1 MSFEWKTLAT
11 TTVSVPSRIAA
22 ELEMLIMEGKL
33 AIGEKLPSERELAE
47 KLGVSRPSLR
57 DALHILELRGLVVRR
72 QGRGTFVTGDA
83 RPELRSSLFG
93 EMSDS
98 ARLINEVMDLRAVI
112 EPPITARAAAR
123 ARSVDLERLEDV
135 VTQAERKLDSNDL
148 DIPGLMTLDIEFH
161 IAIAEATNNPFLPR
175 LLEVT
180 MEWMQPSRREELQ
193 TRERLQRSIQAH
205 REIYM
210 AIRESEVDH
219 AQEAMAKHV
228 QQIHDV
234 IRQTL
239 LKDDG
244 HRR

>member
-11 TTVSVPSRIAA
+11 TTVSVPNRIAA
-22 ELEMLIMEGKL
+22 ELEKLIIEGKL
-33 AIGEKLPSERELAE
+33 AIGEKLPAERDLAE
-47 KLGVSRPSLR
+47 NLGVSRASLR
-57 DALHILELRGLVVRR
+57 DALHILELRGLLTRR
-72 QGRGTFVTGDA
+72 QGRGTIVTGDA

-93 EMSDS
+93 DMSEA
-98 ARLINEVMDLRAVI
+98 ARLITEVMDLRAVI

-123 ARSVDLERLEDV
+123 ARSVDLERLEDF
-135 VTQAERKLDSNDL
+135 VTQAERELESDAL
-148 DIPGLMTLDIEFH
+148 DIPTLMKLDIEFH
-161 IAIAEATNNPFLPR
+161 IAIAEATHNPFLRR

-180 MEWMQPSRREELQ
+180 VEWMQPSRREDLQ

-219 AQEAMAKHV
+219 AQEAMASHV

-239 LKDDG
+239 LRDDG
-244 HRR
+244 HRQ